1 MTTRGIRNNNPGN
14 IEKHGGAKWQGLAKR
29 HEMTPA
35 QKKEKRFC
43 VFRSP
48 EWGIRALVKII
59 QTYER
64 KYSLDTVR
72 GIIERW
78 APPVENDTSSYITQV
93 AIALNVEQD
102 EPLNL
107 SNSRT
112 MTTLVK
118 AIIGHENGSQ
128 PYADATIRAAV
139 ALAPVAAPKRKPLL
153 SSKRLRGG
161 AMVGGATTVL
171 VQSQAVVDSA
181 RKMATAIVPE
191 VMQTDNG
198 WGLAL
203 VLGTALV
210 SFGIYIG
217 WTVWMD
223 YRDSYEVDEVVK

>member
-14 IEKHGGAKWQGLAKR
+14 IERGEKWQGLSAR

-64 KYSLDTVR
+64 KHSLDTVR

-78 APPVENDTSSYITQV
+78 APPSENDTSSYITQV
-93 AIALNVEQD
+93 AMALSVEQD
-102 EPLNL
+102 APLNL
-107 SNSRT
+107 ANTRT
-112 MTTLVK
+112 MLALVK
-118 AIIGHENGSQ
+118 AIIRHENGLQ
-128 PYADATIRAAV
+128 PYDDATIRAAI
-139 ALAPVAAPKRKPLL
+139 ALARVKAPKRKPLL
-153 SSKRLRGG
+153 DSKRLRGG

-171 VQSQAVVDSA
+171 VQSQAVVDAA
-181 RKMATAIVPE
+181 RKTATAIVPE
-191 VMQTDNG
+191 SMQADSG

-203 VLGTALV
+203 VLGAALV
-210 SFGIYIG
+210 SFGLYIG
-217 WTVWMD
+217 WTIWMD
-223 YRDSYEVDEVVK
+223 YCDRYEAEEGVK